1 MHRSI
6 VEGASVAPE
15 VTFEDIMA
23 SLDKDTLSMVKVG
36 SEINRGIIPTASY
49 NLNRLLGGGLRK
61 GKQHTFWGAEQSAKT
76 AFTLQTAGIAQ
87 QAGEKV
93 AWIDAEHSF
102 DPDWAERLGAD
113 PSRMLVSEVS
123 TISELT
129 DLQVKLINSGFTFS
143 VIDSTGALM
152 PKSYVEKTGE
162 LKSFADTGQ
171 LGQVA
176 ADLGRMCKMVQGVNY
191 SAAIVHIS
199 QARVDVGSAAMT
211 KPFKPIGGKEVA
223 HTDSFRVRFSSSK
236 ADDKQLKAKIQRGNL
251 LVEEKVGLTANWFID
266 KNKLT
271 GNYGVGSFDF
281 YTKGVNGFYGLD
293 TAGELVDKAVEF
305 GIIEKGG
312 AWYTV
317 LGERKQGRNAVL
329 EYLREDDSRI
339 EKIRVELD
347 AVE

>member
-1 MHRSI
+1 M
-6 VEGASVAPE
+6 ET

-23 SLDKDTLSMVKVG
+23 SLDKETKSMVKVG

-49 NLNRLLGGGLRK
+49 NLNRILGGGLRK
-61 GKQHTFWGAEQSAKT
+61 GKQHTFWGPEQSAKT

-87 QAGEKV
+87 KLGENV

-102 DPDWAERLGAD
+102 DPDWAERLGLD
-113 PSRMLVSEVS
+113 PNRMAISEAS
-123 TISELT
+123 TIGELT
-129 DLQVKLINSGFTFS
+129 DLQVKLIDQGFTFI

-162 LKSFADTGQ
+162 LKAFADTAQ
-171 LGQVA
+171 LGAVA
-176 ADLGRMCKMVQGVNY
+176 RDLGQMCKMVQGINY
-191 SAAIVHIS
+191 TAAVVHIS

-236 ADDKQLKAKIQRGNL
+236 ADDKQLKAKVQRGNL

-281 YTKGVNGFYGLD
+281 YTKGIHGFYGLD
-293 TAGELVDKAVEF
+293 SAGELVDKAVEY

-329 EYLREDDSRI
+329 EYLREDESRL
-339 EKIRVELD
+339 EKIKVELD
-347 AVE
+347 SIE